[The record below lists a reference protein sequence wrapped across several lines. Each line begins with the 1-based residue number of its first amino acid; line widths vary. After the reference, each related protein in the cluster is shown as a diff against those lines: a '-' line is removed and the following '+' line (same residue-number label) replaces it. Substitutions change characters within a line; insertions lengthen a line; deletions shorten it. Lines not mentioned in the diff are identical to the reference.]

1 MYNMPRRK
9 IIKGRT
15 GGFKKKLNRMLTKR
29 QQSGVRAIAKK
40 VLRSS
45 LETKTVGKTAE
56 NVQLFHNKALY
67 QGALLATTQG
77 VQDPNNQVGNS
88 ARIGDEISL
97 RNVNIRFWLSNKLDR
112 PNVMYKLF
120 LFWYTEGQTLSDT
133 LCFFTQSNKMLDRIN
148 NENISVIDQKT
159 VFSKDMYLNGT
170 EKFEHSQLCTLNAN
184 WKGKKIIY
192 DNGGTTPRKRNV
204 GFCVVCYDAYGTLQT
219 DNIASLAYD
228 YVTRFQ
234 DP

>member
-1 MYNMPRRK
+1 MPAGKMIKVPRRK
-9 IIKGRT
+9 PKRT
-15 GGFKKKLNRMLTKR
+15 GLSKKQAKAV
-29 QQSGVRAIAKK
+29 SHIAKK
-40 VLRSS
+40 VLRST

-67 QGALLATTQG
+67 QGALLATSQG
-77 VQDPNNQVGNS
+77 VSDPDNQAGNA
-88 ARIGDEISL
+88 ARVGDEILL
-97 RNVNIRFWLSNKLDR
+97 RNCNVRFWLSNKLDR

-120 LFWYTEGQTLSDT
+120 LFWYTEGQPLSDT
-133 LCFFTQSNKMLDRIN
+133 LCFFTQTNKMLDRIN
-148 NENISVIDQKT
+148 NENISIIDQKT

-170 EKFEHSQLCTLNAN
+170 EKFEHSQLCTLNGN

-192 DNGGTTPRKRNV
+192 DQGGSTPKKRNL

-219 DNIASLAYD
+219 DNIASIAYN
-228 YVTRFQ
+228 YATRFQ